1 MMTRQLQASTPHW
14 HLKLIQHYRKFRLI
28 LFPLFA
34 ISGAILVAGVSI
46 LLAHAIGH
54 PHAHAL
60 DEEYELIIMTST
72 ATFALVIVGQLLVNR
87 LLLGRAIS
95 GFVEQATQ
103 WADNDSMHFAN
114 FEKIADNLQEVG
126 RYNTVLDEQLKEVIQ
141 TTEKA
146 AFDMVSR
153 IDRIAQES
161 ERLSNEV
168 QASVAHSYSLSGE
181 SQEQLEGNLK
191 AIEAL
196 MVYRTQ
202 QEARHREAQSS
213 IQRVV
218 GEIGSLSPLVELIKK
233 IAKQTELLA
242 LNAAIEAARAGEA
255 GKGFAVVADEVRKL
269 SNKTTEAAA
278 EVTEGID
285 TVSSAIM
292 RELTQTFNLDQSSTD
307 QQQLDDISHRL
318 QAMGT
323 SFSQALDYLQG
334 LTASLDASTTQI
346 SQDVMDTVSQLQFQD
361 IVRQQLEHVG
371 EGLERLTT
379 HMDTLSE
386 NVRLAPVKPLEPPS
400 LDEHL
405 NALRQR
411 YAMDSQREAHARG
424 LGLGDEGSALT
435 PAADSAPR
443 VELF

>member
-1 MMTRQLQASTPHW
+1 MPDKFITSVPYR
-14 HLKLIQHYRKFRLI
+14 HLKLLQIYRKFRFI
-28 LFPLFA
+28 IFPVLA
-34 ISGAILVAGVSI
+34 MLVAILVVGCSI
-46 LLAHAIGH
+46 LLAYAIDH
-54 PHAHAL
+54 PLIRSGNH
-60 DEEYELIIMTST
+60 EYIIIISGTTSVLMIT
-72 ATFALVIVGQLLVNR
+72 LQLLLNR
-87 LLLGRAIS
+87 LLLGNALS

-103 WADNDSMHFAN
+103 WADDDNMKFAN
-114 FEKIADNLQEVG
+114 FEKIANNLQDVG

-181 SQEQLEGNLK
+181 SQEQLEGNLQ

-196 MVYRTQ
+196 MAYRTQ
-202 QEARHREAQSS
+202 QETQHREAQHS
-213 IQRVV
+213 IERVV

-278 EVTEGID
+278 EVTEGIN

-292 RELTQTFNLDQSSTD
+292 RELTQAFNLDRSATD

-323 SFSQALDYLQG
+323 SFSSALDYLQN
-334 LTASLDASTTQI
+334 LTTSLDASTTRI
-346 SQDVMDTVSQLQFQD
+346 TQDVMETVSHLQFQD

-379 HMDTLSE
+379 HMDTLSR
-386 NVRLAPVKPLEPPS
+386 NVRLAPVKPLETAS

-405 NALRQR
+405 QALRQR

-435 PAADSAPR
+435 LAADSAPR